1 MRSSGP
7 EDSCFQGVQPDR
19 ELQARPS
26 RDFLSSVTRLAALR
40 APSETNDVSDA
51 QTYNVASYAP
61 ESLLAPAMPT
71 GNSVVR
77 TVALAR
83 ISPAN
88 IVMQISAVA
97 AILPLGFKRA
107 VTSSP
112 KLSKIIE
119 KLIRSPKILTSVL
132 TNRNPSYPSNSTRK
146 SNCRGCEKIH
156 PVGDDAVGA
165 QVDQALGRPVVVHG
179 VT

>member
-51 QTYNVASYAP
+51 QTYSVASYAP

-71 GNSVVR
+71 GNSVAR
-77 TVALAR
+77 TAALAR
-83 ISPAN
+83 ISLAN
-88 IVMQISAVA
+88 IVMQIWAAA

-107 VTSSP
+107 VTWSP
-112 KLSKIIE
+112 KFSKIIE
-119 KLIRSPKILTSVL
+119 KLIRSPKMLTSVL
-132 TNRNPSYPSNSTRK
+132 TNRNPSNPTRK
-146 SNCRGCEKIH
+146 SNCRGCEKIN